1 MKGNICFF
9 ERKVLQKLVQF
20 RQSCGLNM
28 VRAILVVQLL
38 ELVATFQFSKMDS
51 WTIPGLAV
59 ITLFD
64 CHLLAVVSVLV

>member
-20 RQSCGLNM
+20 RQSRGLNM

-38 ELVATFQFSKMDS
+38 ELVTTFQFSKMDS
-51 WTIPGLAV
+51 WTFPGLAV
-59 ITLFD
+59 ITFFD
-64 CHLLAVVSVLV
+64 CHLLRVARVPV